1 MTVVAHLVSTGN
13 CNVSLHEKLMDVSIT
28 YYSHRVIA
36 SSKAEGG
43 WNLGMACST
52 RDPIDLVDSVK
63 FVEFFREFTGR
74 SDIVFKDMSPP
85 RYWK

>member
-1 MTVVAHLVSTGN
+1 MTVVAHLVSTGD
-13 CNVSLHEKLMDVSIT
+13 CHVSPHEKPMVILTTD
-28 YYSHRVIA
+28 YDLRVIA
-36 SSKAEGG
+36 SCKAEGG
-43 WNLGMACST
+43 WSLGMACST
-52 RDPIDLVDSVK
+52 RDPIDLVDPVK